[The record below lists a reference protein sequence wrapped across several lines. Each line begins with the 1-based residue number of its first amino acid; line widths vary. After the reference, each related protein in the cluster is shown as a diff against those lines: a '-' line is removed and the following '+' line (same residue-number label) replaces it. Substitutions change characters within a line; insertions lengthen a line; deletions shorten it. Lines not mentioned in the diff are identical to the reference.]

1 MLADSDPSPRAVA
14 AWRPRRVLATKSARE
29 WEHGRAILRRAAAL
43 GIEITELPGDRLALG
58 LPDDPRRAYAEAK
71 ATLAVV
77 VAPPS
82 KRKLQPIAPSA
93 DWRIDL
99 AEGCPAHCSYCYLAG
114 SLSGPPITRVY
125 ANLEEILAAAPNY
138 LGQGKV
144 TSRSAARAHEGTTYE
159 ASCYTDPLGIEA
171 LTGSLSAAIA
181 WFGRWD
187 APVQLRFTTKFADV
201 EPLLGLAHAGRTR
214 MRASVNPRAYARF
227 EGGTAP
233 VAQRL
238 AALRRMALAGYPV
251 GLTIAPIIAAE
262 GWQQAWRADRGCR
275 RCARRH
281 PGARPDGGTHHAPLH
296 RWFESSSRQLVSRL
310 RTGHGRR
317 EPGDQTHQVRY
328 REAGLRCG
336 DHARAAHLLRVSD
349 RPGPTLGA
357 GSLLDM
363 TTFFTADT
371 HFGDHRTINI
381 WRRPFTDSSEMDAV
395 LVERWNA
402 TVSPDDEVAP
412 GRLRQ
417 ARRHGPRASGAA
429 TWPQAPRARQQRS
442 GSDTSQQGW
451 ASVRDYIELPLD
463 GHALVLCHYPFRSW
477 NAQHRGSIN
486 LHGHSHGRLKP
497 IKRQFDV
504 GSDVH
509 AFAPVTLE
517 QLLASRGS

>member
-1 MLADSDPSPRAVA
+1 LGLKKATVERGSRTSSLADRSGDVLADSDPAPRAIA

-29 WEHGRAILRRAAAL
+29 WEHGRAILERAAAL
-43 GIEITELPGDRLALG
+43 GIEIVELPGDRLALG

-125 ANLEEILAAAPNY
+125 ANLDEILAAAPDF

-144 TSRSAARAHEGTTYE
+144 TSRSHARAHEGTTYE

-171 LTGSLSAAIA
+171 LTGSLSAAIS
-181 WFGRWD
+181 WFGQWD
-187 APVQLRFTTKFADV
+187 APVQLRFTTKFAHV

-262 GWQQAWRADRGCR
+262 GWQQAYGELIEDAGI
-275 RCARRH
+275 ALAGI
-281 PGARPDGGTHHAPLH
+281 PGLDLTVELITH
-296 RWFESSSRQLVSRL
+296 
-310 RTGHGRR
+310 
-317 EPGDQTHQVRY
+317 RY
-328 REAGLRCG
+328 
-336 DHARAAHLLRVSD
+336 
-349 RPGPTLGA
+349 TA
-357 GSLLDM
+357 GSKAVLDSWYPGSALDM
-363 TTFFTADT
+363 GEENRVTKRTKFGAEKQVYDAPTMRALRSLFETKIGQAMPTARILYWT
-371 HFGDHRTINI
+371 
-381 WRRPFTDSSEMDAV
+381 
-395 LVERWNA
+395 
-402 TVSPDDEVAP
+402 
-412 GRLRQ
+412 
-417 ARRHGPRASGAA
+417 
-429 TWPQAPRARQQRS
+429 
-442 GSDTSQQGW
+442 
-451 ASVRDYIELPLD
+451 
-463 GHALVLCHYPFRSW
+463 
-477 NAQHRGSIN
+477 
-486 LHGHSHGRLKP
+486 
-497 IKRQFDV
+497 
-504 GSDVH
+504 
-509 AFAPVTLE
+509 
-517 QLLASRGS
+517 

>member
-1 MLADSDPSPRAVA
+1 M
-14 AWRPRRVLATKSARE
+14 LATKSARE

-201 EPLLGLAHAGRTR
+201 EPLLGLVHAGRTR

-262 GWQQAWRADRGCR
+262 GWQQAYGELIGDAGVALAGIPELDLTVELITHRYTAGSKAVLDSWYPGSALDMGEENRVTKRTKFGTEKQVYDAATMRALR
-275 RCARRH
+275 
-281 PGARPDGGTHHAPLH
+281 TF
-296 RWFESSSRQLVSRL
+296 FESAI
-310 RTGHGRR
+310 GRAL
-317 EPGDQTHQVRY
+317 PS
-328 REAGLRCG
+328 
-336 DHARAAHLLRVSD
+336 AR
-349 RPGPTLGA
+349 
-357 GSLLDM
+357 
-363 TTFFTADT
+363 
-371 HFGDHRTINI
+371 
-381 WRRPFTDSSEMDAV
+381 V
-395 LVERWNA
+395 LYW
-402 TVSPDDEVAP
+402 T
-412 GRLRQ
+412 
-417 ARRHGPRASGAA
+417 
-429 TWPQAPRARQQRS
+429 
-442 GSDTSQQGW
+442 
-451 ASVRDYIELPLD
+451 
-463 GHALVLCHYPFRSW
+463 
-477 NAQHRGSIN
+477 
-486 LHGHSHGRLKP
+486 
-497 IKRQFDV
+497 
-504 GSDVH
+504 
-509 AFAPVTLE
+509 
-517 QLLASRGS
+517 